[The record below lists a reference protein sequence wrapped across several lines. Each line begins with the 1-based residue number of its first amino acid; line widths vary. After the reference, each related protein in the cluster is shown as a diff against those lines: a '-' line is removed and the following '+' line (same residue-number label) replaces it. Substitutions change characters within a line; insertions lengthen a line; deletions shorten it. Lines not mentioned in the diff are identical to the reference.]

1 MERRRSRC
9 GPDAWQR
16 LGALSVAFFMV
27 ACTAQDTR
35 VAADGDLS
43 LASRLFRDGYQDIID
58 IYIDEVQASDLALA
72 GLDNLTDLDPDI
84 SVFA

>member
-9 GPDAWQR
+9 GPDTWQR

-35 VAADGDLS
+35 VTADGDLS
-43 LASRLFRDGYQDIID
+43 LANRLFRDGYQDIID
-58 IYIDEVQASDLALA
+58 IYIDEVQTSDLALA
-72 GLDNLTDLDPDI
+72 GLDNLSDLDPD
-84 SVFA
+84 F